1 MNPTRRL
8 VVIGVGNRDRGDD
21 AVGPIVCDRISELDL
36 PDVDVIVFEGSVLD
50 LPIHWSAT
58 DRVVIVDAAEP
69 SGDPG
74 QVTEVDVLAERLVT
88 PPSLST
94 HTIDVGAAI
103 ELARALDRLPAALS
117 IIGVE
122 GAEFEFGAELSPA
135 VEHAAEVI
143 VDTITSDRSHRARD
157 ARSLPE

>member
-1 MNPTRRL
+1 MNSTRRL

-36 PDVDVIVFEGSVLD
+36 PGVEVIVFEGSVLD

-69 SGDPG
+69 AGEPG
-74 QVTEVDVLAERLVT
+74 RVTTVDGLTSRLVA
-88 PPSLST
+88 PGALST

-103 ELARALDRLPAALS
+103 ELARALDRLPAELS
-117 IIGVE
+117 IIGIE
-122 GAEFEFGAELSPA
+122 GEEFEFGAWLTPA
-135 VEHAAEVI
+135 VEHAADAVLARI
-143 VDTITSDRSHRARD
+143 SHV
-157 ARSLPE
+157 